1 MNKLSVVLLIGTMIL
16 GSFAGCTI
24 PAEFEVNSLTATP
37 AQVVAGEPVVIEA
50 GISNVGGSRGVYT
63 ASLTVDGRMLD
74 VRDITVAP
82 GATKKVSF
90 TCYLETLGEHTIQLG
105 GLTTTVTTSTPK
117 TAKFEVSS
125 LAVTPS
131 EVVSGEIV
139 KVSADVT
146 NIEEVEG
153 THEVVLTIDNKT
165 VDTEEV
171 SVAGGQTEKVSFYYI
186 TESPGLRHVELN
198 GLNEI
203 LTVLKP
209 AQFEV
214 KSLSIEP
221 GVVLPGK
228 EAIVSA
234 NISNVGEVKGTYTA
248 MLRVNGVE
256 VGTREITLTA
266 ATQETVNFS
275 LVQNTAGVCEIDVG
289 GATGSLMVL
298 AVETYTSP
306 THRFSFSHPAE
317 WELDTSMLPSA
328 SFDYQKT
335 AGISVIVLED
345 LGLSGDAEADLETI
359 LPIWLHDMES
369 STPDYQELSR
379 TKATHNNMPAY
390 LVEFS
395 SLWEETESESKSKGK
410 MIITIKE
417 RIAFVVLGIVRE
429 SDNKAY
435 WPLVETC
442 METFQHPPLSKI
454 IFASSRDDN
463 EEIYVMDTDG
473 SNQTRLTNNSAA
485 DSNPAWSPDGT
496 KIAFHSYRDGNWQIY
511 IMNADG
517 SNQTRLTNSLFSDS
531 NPAWSPDGTKIA
543 FHSNRNGNEEI
554 YVMNSNSSNQTRL
567 TNSPFSDSNPAWSPD
582 GTKIAFHSNRDGN
595 WQIYIMN
602 ADGSNQTRLTNSPF
616 SDSNPAWSP
625 DGTKIAFMSD
635 RCGYRAMYVMN
646 ANGTNQTYLTIC
658 HGIDNYPAWSPDG
671 TRIAFHSEYYGIDEI
686 FVINAD
692 GTNRVWLTDDFAL
705 GDCCPAWR

>member
-1 MNKLSVVLLIGTMIL
+1 MTIVNLTDNLSKCDIMDKCSVVLLIGTMIL

-37 AQVVAGEPVVIEA
+37 AQVVAGEPVVVEA

-63 ASLTVDGRMLD
+63 ASLTVDGKRLD

-90 TCYLETLGEHTIQLG
+90 TYYPEVTGDHTIQLG
-105 GLTTTVTTSTPK
+105 GLTTTVTTSTLK

-131 EVVSGEIV
+131 EVVAGEIV

-146 NIEEVEG
+146 NIEDIEG
-153 THEVVLTIDNKT
+153 THKVVLTIDNKT
-165 VDTEEV
+165 VDAEEV
-171 SVAGGQTEKVSFYYI
+171 SVAGGETEKVSFYYI
-186 TESPGLRHVELN
+186 TESPGLRNVELN
-198 GLNEI
+198 GLTET

-221 GVVLPGK
+221 GVVLPGQ

-248 MLRVNGVE
+248 MLRVNGVK

-266 ATQETVNFS
+266 ATPETVNFS
-275 LVQNTAGVCEIDVG
+275 LVQNTAGLCEIDVG
-289 GATGSLMVL
+289 GAIGSLMVL

-317 WELDTSMLPSA
+317 WEIDASLLPSA

-335 AGISVIVLED
+335 ASIGVIVLED
-345 LGLSGDAEADLETI
+345 LGLSGDAEADLEAV

-395 SLWEETESESKSKGK
+395 SLWEETEPESKSKGK

-435 WPLVETC
+435 WPVVETC

-454 IFASSRDDN
+454 IFTSSRNDN
-463 EEIYVMDTDG
+463 EEIYVMETDG

-485 DSNPAWSPDGT
+485 
-496 KIAFHSYRDGNWQIY
+496 
-511 IMNADG
+511 
-517 SNQTRLTNSLFSDS
+517 
-531 NPAWSPDGTKIA
+531 
-543 FHSNRNGNEEI
+543 
-554 YVMNSNSSNQTRL
+554 
-567 TNSPFSDSNPAWSPD
+567 DSNPAWSPD

-602 ADGSNQTRLTNSPF
+602 ADGSNQARLTNSPF

-658 HGIDNYPAWSPDG
+658 HGTDNYPAWSPDG
-671 TRIAFHSEYYGIDEI
+671 TRIAFHSAYYGIDEI

-692 GTNRVWLTDDFAL
+692 GTNRTWLTDDSTL
-705 GDCCPAWR
+705 GDRYPAWR